1 MTKLNMKKF
10 ALLLVTGLMF
20 ASCSDLLDT
29 EPYDKFTKQN
39 YFTSETNVQLFAN
52 YFYNTF
58 TGYGSGSGDYY
69 FNNLNDDQGGQ
80 IDLNPAMGQNPGW

>member
-1 MTKLNMKKF
+1 MKKIFLFF
-10 ALLLVTGLMF
+10 AAGLLLS
-20 ASCSDLLDT
+20 SCSDLLDT
-29 EPYDKFTKQN
+29 EPYDQFTKQN
-39 YFTSETNVQLFAN
+39 YFTNETNVQLFAN

-69 FNNLNDDQGGQ
+69 FNNLNDDHSGQ